1 MNNWIVPIVI
11 LVVLGGVVAWGFYA
25 GWWTKLAAF
34 FKDVEQEIRKTSFP
48 SKDEVFGT
56 TIVVLVTSFVF
67 AFYLW
72 IADLVI
78 VELFKVIGS

>member
-1 MNNWIVPIVI
+1 MNNWILPIVI
-11 LVVLGGVVAWGFYA
+11 LAVVAGAVAWAVFTGRWA
-25 GWWTKLAAF
+25 KLVAF
-34 FKDVEQEIRKTSFP
+34 FRDVEQEIRKTSFP

>member
-1 MNNWIVPIVI
+1 MNNWNLPIVI
-11 LVVLGGVVAWGFYA
+11 LAVVAGAVAWAVFTGRWA
-25 GWWTKLAAF
+25 KLVAF
-34 FKDVEQEIRKTSFP
+34 FRDVEQEIRKTSFP